1 MRRLAR
7 GVCLCA
13 RPFKL
18 LLLLILS
25 RFIKK
30 KQKNKWRTRPLP
42 ESRTRFCFQSH
53 FSTKMDFFKS
63 VSPLIDGGTSGTLAV
78 SFFFWFFFFVVVVAG
93 RPEGAGA
100 TVGVG
105 FGGVGGVAERRAPPG
120 HSSSGAVPRPSLGI
134 RLPPSAGI
142 VPWWNLFR
150 FFYFFS
156 FWVVGFFDFIFFS
169 RWVPPL
175 PPKKNKQNDRRPI
188 SGRFFWST
196 NQWPASSS
204 DLKSSK
210 IIDRRFRGSSSA
222 NRWNRSKV
230 CRRFL
235 FLFCC
240 CQNELSPSMPIHE
253 KDSFPNR
260 TINQKHQ
267 KKTKTNKFFFDPG
280 RLDIEKYF
288 KFFFC

>member
-1 MRRLAR
+1 
-7 GVCLCA
+7 
-13 RPFKL
+13 
-18 LLLLILS
+18 
-25 RFIKK
+25 
-30 KQKNKWRTRPLP
+30 
-42 ESRTRFCFQSH
+42 
-53 FSTKMDFFKS
+53 MDFFKS

-169 RWVPPL
+169 RWLPPL
-175 PPKKNKQNDRRPI
+175 PPQKNKQNDRRPI

-267 KKTKTNKFFFDPG
+267 KKNKNKQVLLWSGSIGYWKVFQVFFLLINFDCIGSFSLQSEG
-280 RLDIEKYF
+280 RGSKGNWTSRS
-288 KFFFC
+288 KKN